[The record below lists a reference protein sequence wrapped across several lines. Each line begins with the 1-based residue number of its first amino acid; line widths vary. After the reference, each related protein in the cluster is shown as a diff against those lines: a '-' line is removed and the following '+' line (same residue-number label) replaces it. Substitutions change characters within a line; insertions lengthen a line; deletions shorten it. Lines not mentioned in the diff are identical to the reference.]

1 MIFKSKRAL
10 ARALDISEP
19 TLWRWDKNGAIH
31 ITKIA
36 GNNQRIH
43 IPDAEARRYGLMNDP
58 GPEFFPEVKK

>member
-58 GPEFFPEVKK
+58 GPELFPGVKK